1 MHRTTIRGIVA
12 ASAVLTMLG
21 VAAVVTASAFADAAA
36 NDEPVATYVQLD
48 SGSTPVGI
56 GRIIA
61 AQQADA
67 QAAASAR
74 DAAAAAQAAAAEAA
88 RQQAAE
94 AAARASRAQ
103 ARAALASRDP
113 RTIARL
119 LVNERGWGSAE
130 FSCLDDLWSRESGWN
145 VHDVNGSSGAYGIPQ
160 ALPASKMALYGSD
173 WRDNPVTQI
182 RWGLY
187 YIASRYGTPCNAW
200 AHSQDR
206 NWY

>member
-21 VAAVVTASAFADAAA
+21 AAAVVTASAFADAAA

-48 SGSTPVGI
+48 SGSAPAGI

-74 DAAAAAQAAAAEAA
+74 DAAAAQAADAA

-113 RTIARL
+113 RTIAAL
-119 LVNERGWGSAE
+119 LVNERGWSTAQ
-130 FSCLDDLWSRESGWN
+130 FSCLDNLWSRESGWN

-187 YIASRYGTPCNAW
+187 YIASRYGSPCNAW

>member
-1 MHRTTIRGIVA
+1 
-12 ASAVLTMLG
+12 MLG

-103 ARAALASRDP
+103 ARVALASRDP